1 VPSPNGRPCSGRP
14 VAILWG
20 RMPPK
25 SKSDKLDRELGELL
39 QELRVALPGV
49 QVLFAFLLTV
59 PFSQGF
65 TRMSEF
71 QRDLYFA
78 ILISTAITSVMFI
91 APSTYHRLRWRDYD
105 KERLLVTSNHLTIAG
120 AVFLALSIGGAVYL
134 IGDFMFGA
142 GVASIAAA
150 GIGVLLA
157 WFWFG
162 LPLTRKVRE
171 QGSDRG

>member
-1 VPSPNGRPCSGRP
+1 
-14 VAILWG
+14 
-20 RMPPK
+20 MPQK
-25 SKSDKLDRELGELL
+25 DESKSERLDRELGELL

-65 TRMSEF
+65 QSMSAF

-78 ILISTAITSVMFI
+78 ILLATAVTSAMFI
-91 APSTYHRLRWRDYD
+91 APTAYHRLRWRDYD
-105 KERLLVTSNHLTIAG
+105 KEHMLLTANRLTIAG
-120 AVFLALSIGGAVYL
+120 TVFLALSIGGAVYL

-142 GVASIAAA
+142 GAAA
-150 GIGVLLA
+150 ASAAAIGALLA

-162 LPLTRKVRE
+162 LPLFRKVRD
-171 QGSDRG
+171 GSSGRD

>member
-1 VPSPNGRPCSGRP
+1 
-14 VAILWG
+14 
-20 RMPPK
+20 MPEK
-25 SKSDKLDRELGELL
+25 ESKAERLDRELGELL

-65 TRMSEF
+65 TRMSDF

-78 ILISTAITSVMFI
+78 ILLATAITSVMFI
-91 APSTYHRLRWRDYD
+91 APTAYHRLRWRDYD
-105 KERLLVTSNHLTIAG
+105 KEQLLETANRLTIAG
-120 AVFLALSIGGAVYL
+120 TVFLALSIGGAVYL

-142 GVASIAAA
+142 GVAWIAAA
-150 GIGVLLA
+150 MIAALLA

-162 LPLTRKVRE
+162 LPLTRKIRE
-171 QGSDRG
+171 SSGRS

>member
-1 VPSPNGRPCSGRP
+1 
-14 VAILWG
+14 
-20 RMPPK
+20 MPESSE
-25 SKSDKLDRELGELL
+25 SKSERLDRELGELL

-65 TRMSEF
+65 TTMTEF

-78 ILISTAITSVMFI
+78 ILLSTAVTSVMLI
-91 APSTYHRLRWRDYD
+91 APTSYHRLRWRDYD
-105 KERLLVTSNHLTIAG
+105 KEQLLITANHLTIAG
-120 AVFLALSIGGAVYL
+120 TVFLALSIGGAVYL

-142 GVASIAAA
+142 GTAWITAAA
-150 GIGVLLA
+150 VAALLT

-162 LPLTRKVRE
+162 LPLTRKLRGE
-171 QGSDRG
+171 SSDRD

>member
-1 VPSPNGRPCSGRP
+1 
-14 VAILWG
+14 
-20 RMPPK
+20 MPGNDE
-25 SKSDKLDRELGELL
+25 SKSERLDRELGELL

-65 TRMSEF
+65 ADMSDF
-71 QRDLYFA
+71 QRNLYFA

-105 KERLLVTSNHLTIAG
+105 KERLLVTANHLTIAG
-120 AVFLALSIGGAVYL
+120 SVFLALSIGGAVYL

-142 GVASIAAA
+142 GVAWIAAA
-150 GIGVLLA
+150 VIAALLA

-171 QGSDRG
+171 SSGRS

>member
-1 VPSPNGRPCSGRP
+1 
-14 VAILWG
+14 
-20 RMPPK
+20 MPQE

-65 TRMSEF
+65 TTMTDF
-71 QRDLYFA
+71 QRNLYFA
-78 ILISTAITSVMFI
+78 ILLSTAVTSVMFI
-91 APSTYHRLRWRDYD
+91 APTSYHRLRWRDYD
-105 KERLLVTSNHLTIAG
+105 KERLLLTANRLTIAG
-120 AVFLALSIGGAVYL
+120 SVFLALSIGGAVYL

-142 GVASIAAA
+142 GVAWITAALIAA
-150 GIGVLLA
+150 LLT

-162 LPLTRKVRE
+162 LPLSRKFRSE
-171 QGSDRG
+171 SSDR